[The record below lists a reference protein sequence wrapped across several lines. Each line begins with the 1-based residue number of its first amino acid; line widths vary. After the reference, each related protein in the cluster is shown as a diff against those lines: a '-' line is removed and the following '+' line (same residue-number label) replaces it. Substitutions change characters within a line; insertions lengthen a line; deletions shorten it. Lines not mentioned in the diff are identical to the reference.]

1 MEQTVERLKKILEGH
16 VSLHEQLLA
25 LEEEK
30 RASIVA
36 NDTARIDELTRR
48 EAELVSEVQ
57 AMEAERTE
65 LVRALA
71 AQRGWPEPVRLAQV
85 IQAAGPEATC
95 LEAAWKRLQQ
105 VMGALRHRAEQNT
118 VLLRRCLEHL
128 GAFFAALAEV
138 RTVPG
143 TYTPGGQS
151 GGETVRL
158 LDQTA

>member
-1 MEQTVERLKKILEGH
+1 MEQIVERLKKILEAH
-16 VSLHEQLLA
+16 VGLHEQLLA

-36 NDTARIDELTRR
+36 NDTARIDELTQR
-48 EAELVSEVQ
+48 EAELVSE
-57 AMEAERTE
+57 AHALEAERTE

-71 AQRGWPEPVRLAQV
+71 AERGWSEPVRVEQV
-85 IQAAGPEATC
+85 IQAAGPEATG
-95 LEAAWKRLQQ
+95 LEAAWKKLQQ
-105 VMGALRHRAEQNT
+105 VMSALRHRAEQNA

-128 GAFFAALAEV
+128 GGFFAALAEA